1 MKKLLALVLILIISI
16 CCKPK
21 VVEKI
26 IEVDR
31 EVGYLLTPEKT
42 FTASSGDNSIVE
54 LWDEYIKAHN
64 NRDLESISE
73 MNSDSIQIYGPHGEI
88 IEGIDN
94 HLSFLEGWFEGASPK
109 WKTFFS
115 FPMKVNSMESQKD
128 GQWVVSGAV
137 VKMNVD
143 GAEIDV
149 TQLYDVYSENG
160 KIMKFYVYERA
171 NPSIE

>member
-16 CCKPK
+16 SCKPK
-21 VVEKI
+21 VIEKI

-64 NRDLESISE
+64 NQDLESISE
-73 MNSDSIQIYGPHGEI
+73 MNSDTIQIYGPHGEI
-88 IEGIDN
+88 IQGNDDHI
-94 HLSFLEGWFEGASPK
+94 SFLKVWFEGAAPE

-115 FPMKVNSMESQKD
+115 FPMKVNAMESQKD

>member
-16 CCKPK
+16 SCKPK

-54 LWDEYIKAHN
+54 LWDKYIKAHN
-64 NRDLESISE
+64 NRDLESIIE

-88 IEGIDN
+88 IQGNDDHI
-94 HLSFLEGWFEGASPK
+94 SFLKVWFEDAAPE
-109 WKTFFS
+109 WKTFFISYEGKCYGITKRWSMGS
-115 FPMKVNSMESQKD
+115 FRRSCKNECRWS
-128 GQWVVSGAV
+128 
-137 VKMNVD
+137 
-143 GAEIDV
+143 
-149 TQLYDVYSENG
+149 
-160 KIMKFYVYERA
+160 
-171 NPSIE
+171 

>member
-1 MKKLLALVLILIISI
+1 MKKFLALVLILIISI
-16 CCKPK
+16 SCKPK
-21 VVEKI
+21 VIEKI

-143 GAEIDV
+143 GAEINV

>member
-1 MKKLLALVLILIISI
+1 MKKTLILGLILIISSS
-16 CCKPK
+16 CKPK

-73 MNSDSIQIYGPHGEI
+73 MNSDTIQIYGPHGEI
-88 IEGIDN
+88 IEGIDD

>member
-16 CCKPK
+16 SCKQK
-21 VVEKI
+21 VIEKI

-88 IEGIDN
+88 IEGIDD

>member
-16 CCKPK
+16 SCKPK
-21 VVEKI
+21 VVEKT

>member
-16 CCKPK
+16 SCKPK

-88 IEGIDN
+88 IEGIDD
-94 HLSFLEGWFEGASPK
+94 HLSFLEGWFKGASPK

-137 VKMNVD
+137 VKMKVD

-160 KIMKFYVYERA
+160 KIMKFYVYERT

>member
-16 CCKPK
+16 SCKPK

-54 LWDEYIKAHN
+54 LWDKYIKAHN

-88 IEGIDN
+88 IEGIDD

-143 GAEIDV
+143 GLRLMLLNFMMCIQKMV
-149 TQLYDVYSENG
+149 RL
-160 KIMKFYVYERA
+160 
-171 NPSIE
+171 

>member
-16 CCKPK
+16 SCKPK
-21 VVEKI
+21 VIDKI

-88 IEGIDN
+88 IEGIDD

-137 VKMNVD
+137 VKMKVD

-160 KIMKFYVYERA
+160 KIMKFYVYERT

>member
-1 MKKLLALVLILIISI
+1 M
-16 CCKPK
+16 
-21 VVEKI
+21 
-26 IEVDR
+26 
-31 EVGYLLTPEKT
+31 
-42 FTASSGDNSIVE
+42 
-54 LWDEYIKAHN
+54 
-64 NRDLESISE
+64 
-73 MNSDSIQIYGPHGEI
+73 
-88 IEGIDN
+88 
-94 HLSFLEGWFEGASPK
+94 WFEDAAPE

-115 FPMKVNSMESQKD
+115 FPMKVNAMESQKD

>member
-16 CCKPK
+16 SCKPK

-64 NRDLESISE
+64 NQDLESISK

-88 IEGIDN
+88 IQGNDDHI
-94 HLSFLEGWFEGASPK
+94 SFLKVWFKDAAPEWS
-109 WKTFFS
+109 TFFS
-115 FPMKVNSMESQKD
+115 FPMKVNDMESQKD
-128 GQWVVSGAV
+128 GQWVISGAV
-137 VKMNVD
+137 VEMNVD
-143 GAEIDV
+143 GAEVNV

-171 NPSIE
+171 NLPVE

>member
-1 MKKLLALVLILIISI
+1 
-16 CCKPK
+16 
-21 VVEKI
+21 
-26 IEVDR
+26 
-31 EVGYLLTPEKT
+31 
-42 FTASSGDNSIVE
+42 
-54 LWDEYIKAHN
+54 
-64 NRDLESISE
+64 
-73 MNSDSIQIYGPHGEI
+73 
-88 IEGIDN
+88 
-94 HLSFLEGWFEGASPK
+94 
-109 WKTFFS
+109 
-115 FPMKVNSMESQKD
+115 MESQKD

>member
-16 CCKPK
+16 SCKQK
-21 VVEKI
+21 VIEKI

-143 GAEIDV
+143 GAEINV

>member
-16 CCKPK
+16 SCKPK
-21 VVEKI
+21 VIEKI

-88 IEGIDN
+88 IEGIDD

-137 VKMNVD
+137 VKMKVD

-149 TQLYDVYSENG
+149 TQRYDVYSENG
-160 KIMKFYVYERA
+160 KIMKFYVYERT

>member
-16 CCKPK
+16 SCKPK

-54 LWDEYIKAHN
+54 LWDKYIKAHN
-64 NRDLESISE
+64 NRDLESIIE

-88 IEGIDN
+88 IQGNDDHI
-94 HLSFLEGWFEGASPK
+94 SFLKVWFEDAAPGVEN
-109 WKTFFS
+109 FFFISYEGKCYGITKRWSMGS
-115 FPMKVNSMESQKD
+115 FRRSCKNECRWS
-128 GQWVVSGAV
+128 
-137 VKMNVD
+137 
-143 GAEIDV
+143 
-149 TQLYDVYSENG
+149 
-160 KIMKFYVYERA
+160 
-171 NPSIE
+171 

>member
-16 CCKPK
+16 SCKPK
-21 VVEKI
+21 VIEKI

-73 MNSDSIQIYGPHGEI
+73 MILIQFKSIVLMVKLLRELMIIYP
-88 IEGIDN
+88 
-94 HLSFLEGWFEGASPK
+94 LEGWFEGITK
-109 WKTFFS
+109 WKTFFIAHEGEFYGVTKRWSMGS
-115 FPMKVNSMESQKD
+115 FRRSCKN
-128 GQWVVSGAV
+128 
-137 VKMNVD
+137 
-143 GAEIDV
+143 
-149 TQLYDVYSENG
+149 
-160 KIMKFYVYERA
+160 ER
-171 NPSIE
+171 